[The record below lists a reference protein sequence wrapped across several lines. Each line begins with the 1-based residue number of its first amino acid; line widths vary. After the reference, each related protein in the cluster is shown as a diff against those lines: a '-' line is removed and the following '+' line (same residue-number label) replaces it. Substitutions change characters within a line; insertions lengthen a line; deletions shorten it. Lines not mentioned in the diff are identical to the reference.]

1 MTRLRPVSNI
11 YSLRYIV
18 CDQSG
23 DRLSKND
30 KSCHICSRNKGG
42 FSRTMENMGYVY
54 LKLRLDKPQ
63 YNAYNSKYN
72 DNGP

>member
-1 MTRLRPVSNI
+1 MRQSVVKFLGVVESVTKVVTGCLRTTKVAI
-11 YSLRYIV
+11 FV
-18 CDQSG
+18 AG
-23 DRLSKND
+23 
-30 KSCHICSRNKGG
+30 NKRG